1 MPVDTAKVWKVKING
16 IMMVDVLN
24 KEEFGRCIREIF
36 QQTQLKP
43 FLDWRWSISR
53 QKWTDSWSR
62 HEGGW

>member
-36 QQTQLKP
+36 SADAART
-43 FLDWRWSISR
+43 FSR
-53 QKWTDSWSR
+53 LEMEHFAPEVD
-62 HEGGW
+62 